1 MFSENN
7 SSDEFSFDFCSPR
20 KHSGGG
26 GGIQVFCINSLPLIN
41 PSYTGAKAGEDRNK
55 NRKRKK
61 KKKKTDRKLARP
73 VQGGLIKAD

>member
-1 MFSENN
+1 MKKKK

-41 PSYTGAKAGEDRNK
+41 PSYRGAKAGGEEQNP
-55 NRKRKK
+55 KR
-61 KKKKTDRKLARP
+61 
-73 VQGGLIKAD
+73 VGGGGENPQKGGSSYPRRTN